1 VIQIVLRAGPNGVE
15 AGSTAIADLS
25 EIITQDE
32 AIVWADVVNPSQA
45 ELNRIGE
52 EFGFHPLTLEDIL
65 QGERPKIDLYEGY
78 QFIVFYGLATEDER
92 CSSHEVDIFVGKHYM
107 VTIHD
112 GELPVLSETAKR
124 WRAHAS
130 EMESRN
136 VGFLL
141 YSLLD
146 ALVDEYFTSLDSIA
160 ERAENLEETVILGG
174 QPALQSEILQLRREL
189 LMIRR
194 VAGPERDVLNVLIR
208 QDPPLYG
215 QKEVIYF
222 QDVYDHLL
230 RVLDSVDIYRDILSS
245 VLDANLSM
253 VSYNLNQLVKRL
265 TSWTIILMSMSLVA
279 GNYGMNF
286 DFMPELHWSFG
297 YPWALAL
304 MVVIAFFEFRL
315 FKRIDWL

>member
-1 VIQIVLRAGPNGVE
+1 MIQIVLRAGPNGTETEKTAVE
-15 AGSTAIADLS
+15 DLS
-25 EIITQDE
+25 EIITQDKT
-32 AIVWADVVNPSQA
+32 IVWVDVVSPTQD
-45 ELNRIGE
+45 ELKRLGE
-52 EFGFHPLTLEDIL
+52 EFGFHPLILEDIL
-65 QGERPKIDLYEGY
+65 QGERPKIDLYDNY
-78 QFIVFYGLATEDER
+78 QFIIFYGLATEDQH
-92 CSSHEVDIFVGKHYM
+92 CNSHEVDIFVGKQYM
-107 VTIHD
+107 LTIHT
-112 GELPVLSETAKR
+112 GALPILAATAER

-136 VGFLL
+136 IGFLL
-141 YSLLD
+141 YSLID
-146 ALVDEYFTSLDSIA
+146 GLVDEYFTSLDDIS

-194 VAGPERDVLNVLIR
+194 VAGPERDVINVLVR

-265 TSWTIILMSMSLVA
+265 TSWTIILMSSSLVA
-279 GNYGMNF
+279 GIYGMNF
-286 DFMPELHWSFG
+286 DFMPELHWTFG

-304 MVVIAFFEFRL
+304 MAFVAFLEFRL

>member
-1 VIQIVLRAGPNGVE
+1 VIQIVLRAGPDGTVTEKTEVE
-15 AGSTAIADLS
+15 DLS
-25 EIITQDE
+25 EVITQE
-32 AIVWADVVNPSQA
+32 KSIVWVDVVNPTPD
-45 ELNRIGE
+45 ELKRIGE

-65 QGERPKIDLYEGY
+65 QSERPKIDLYQGY
-78 QFIVFYGLATEDER
+78 QFIIFYGLATEAQH
-92 CSSHEVDIFVGKHYM
+92 CNSHEVDIFVGKQYM
-107 VTIHD
+107 VTIHN
-112 GELPVLSETAKR
+112 GALPILSATAER

-130 EMESRN
+130 EMENRN

-141 YSLLD
+141 YSLID
-146 ALVDEYFTSLDSIA
+146 SLVDEYFSALDDIA
-160 ERAENLEETVILGG
+160 DRAENLEETVILGG

-189 LMIRR
+189 LLIRR
-194 VAGPERDVLNVLIR
+194 VAGPERDVINVLVR

-253 VSYNLNQLVKRL
+253 VSYNLNQLVKKL
-265 TSWTIILMSMSLVA
+265 TSWTIVLMSISLVA
-279 GNYGMNF
+279 GIYGMNF
-286 DFMPELHWSFG
+286 DVMPELHWEFG
-297 YPWALAL
+297 YPYALTL
-304 MVVIAFFEFRL
+304 MLVIALLEIQI